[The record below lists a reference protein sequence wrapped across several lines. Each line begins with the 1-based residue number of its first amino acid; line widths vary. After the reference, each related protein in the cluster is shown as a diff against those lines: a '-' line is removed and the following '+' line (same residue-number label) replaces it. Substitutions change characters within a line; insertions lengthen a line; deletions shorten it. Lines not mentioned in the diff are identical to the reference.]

1 MSVWKSD
8 EKLLKKKK
16 RKKKN
21 QTVSRVLS
29 IYLSR
34 V

>member
-8 EKLLKKKK
+8 EKLLKKKNV
-16 RKKKN
+16 KKN

>member
-16 RKKKN
+16 REKN

>member
-8 EKLLKKKK
+8 EKLLKKK
-16 RKKKN
+16 RKKK

-34 V
+34 L